1 VVDREAVTAGFRSR
15 GVTLT
20 TGVPCSFLSPVIDGV
35 ISDRE
40 MRYVG
45 ATNEGEAV
53 AIAVGDWL
61 AGGNPVALCQNSGL
75 GNMVNP
81 LTSLAYPSGV
91 PILILCTW
99 RGQPGLADEPQHE
112 LMGRAMHAL
121 LDVIEVESAPFGR
134 TVAELEG
141 SLDRAWESMGR
152 TRRPFCLVVEKG
164 AIAPGPLEEPQRDPD
179 PRGEL
184 VGERGGRRRAPSRI
198 EALQRL
204 LGAVSDEVAV
214 VATTGKTGRE
224 LFTLSDRPQHFYL
237 VGAMGC
243 AGALGLGLALG
254 SSRPVVVIDGDGA
267 ALMKLGNMATIGARA
282 PANLVHLILDNGRH
296 DSTGGQRTVSEHV
309 SFTEVALACGYRRAV
324 ECGSLDDLDWAVT
337 TAIERPG
344 PHLIHLAI
352 EPGSIPALGRPTLHP
367 SEVALRFREFMAS
380 GRAGVPAPP
389 LAVGGT
395 A

>member
-1 VVDREAVTAGFRSR
+1 VVDREAVTGGLRSR

-35 ISDRE
+35 ISDPA

-61 AGGNPVALCQNSGL
+61 AGGTPAALCQNSGL

-91 PILILCTW
+91 PFLILCTW

-112 LMGRAMHAL
+112 LMGRATHAL
-121 LDVIEVESAPFGR
+121 LDVIEVEWAPFGR
-134 TVAELEG
+134 TEAELDRA
-141 SLDRAWESMGR
+141 LDRAWETMAR
-152 TRRPFCLVVEKG
+152 TRRPYCLVVEKG
-164 AIAPGPLEEPQRDPD
+164 AIAAGPLDEPQREPD

-184 VGERGGRRRAPSRI
+184 VGERGTAREAPPRI

-204 LGAVSDEVAV
+204 LGAVDDEVAV

-224 LFTLSDRPQHFYL
+224 LFTLSDRAQHFYL

-254 SSRPVVVIDGDGA
+254 SRRPVVVIDGDGA
-267 ALMKLGNMATIGARA
+267 ALMKLGNMATIGAKA
-282 PANLVHLILDNGRH
+282 PANLIHLILDNGCH
-296 DSTGGQRTVSEHV
+296 DSTGGQRTVSPHV
-309 SFTEVALACGYRRAV
+309 SFPEVALACGYRRAV
-324 ECGSLDDLDWAVT
+324 GCRSLDDLDWAVS
-337 TAIERPG
+337 TAIEAPG
-344 PHLIHLAI
+344 PHLIHLPI
-352 EPGSIPALGRPTLHP
+352 EPGSIPSLGRPTLHP

-380 GRAGVPAPP
+380 GRAPAAPAP
-389 LAVGGT
+389 LVVGGT